1 MIRMFQGRAG
11 TDPSTLL
18 PLLLA
23 LAAPPWAFVAA
34 AQDGL
39 ADGAPRGALPEVAGT
54 LPKTT
59 IFGESD
65 SDNVV
70 TRPFPAEVEG
80 TKVFSGKKVTLLD
93 FDALPQIQ
101 SDNYRQAFSQ
111 IPGLLVSELP
121 NASLLSLGYR
131 GIGDPHESQNLLV
144 LKDGMPFVLDL
155 YGYPTVYFAPP
166 FESVDRLE
174 FVRGGASLMYGPQPS
189 GALNY
194 VTHQPRR
201 DRPAA
206 LRTQH
211 ILGSYGLY
219 TTHTLADGTVGKLG
233 YLVSFD
239 HRQGD
244 SFRRHNGD
252 FGIDSGSVRLV
263 YEAAP
268 GTLWTF
274 DMDAAAADSGEP
286 GGLTLRSGPGLLDY
300 RNDRRATQNLHD
312 RLRIERY
319 QPSVG
324 LEHTWGESTLMT
336 ARAWGGTYERRSL
349 RQRNSGGSAFGNVGN
364 LIDSNTINTHRYQT
378 FGSEARVRHEWQAW
392 SGDHTLVGGVS
403 TYVSDAPFESDRG
416 ASAGAESGTP
426 RQRSQRETAAGSV
439 FAENVFRIG
448 RLSVTPGFRIEN
460 IHQSIRETLN
470 LDKTSSPLLTD
481 SGLETVPLGALGLSY
496 TFAPEN
502 ELYANLSQ
510 GYKAKT
516 YGDAVPLGNNSAVSS
531 TLRPGRAWTAEAG
544 VRGRPGDFWHY
555 DLSVFRVDYDDRFGA
570 VTLGGLTRFEN
581 VGRSVNQGVDA
592 STELDLIGLTD
603 RLRGTGFGG
612 TWGALSVYGNVSW
625 LDAGFVS
632 GPLRGLTPQYAPDY
646 ILRTGLIYRWGPR
659 VKLAWLGT
667 FVDNHFAN
675 DNNTAD
681 FQIPGYTVWDLT
693 AEWEFWPD
701 RARLF
706 GGLNNAFDRHYW
718 SRVRPNG
725 IDPAVGRNVYAGL
738 SLQF

>member
-1 MIRMFQGRAG
+1 MKFMFQRGMLSGFAFWASVQGVPFLSAIRA
-11 TDPSTLL
+11 S
-18 PLLLA
+18 
-23 LAAPPWAFVAA
+23 AAEVF
-34 AQDGL
+34 
-39 ADGAPRGALPEVAGT
+39 PEVAGT
-54 LPKTT
+54 LPKVTVV
-59 IFGESD
+59 GESD
-65 SDNVV
+65 ADNVV
-70 TRPFPAEVEG
+70 THPFPAEVEG
-80 TKVFSGKKVTLLD
+80 TKVYSGKKVTILD

-111 IPGLLVSELP
+111 IPGLMVSELP

-144 LKDGMPFVLDL
+144 LKDGMPFVVDL

-174 FVRGGASLMYGPQPS
+174 FIRGGASLMYGPQPS

-201 DRPAA
+201 DRPFA

-219 TTHTLADGTVGKLG
+219 TTHTLVDGTDGKLG

-239 HRQGD
+239 HRQGN
-244 SFRRHNGD
+244 SFRRQNGD
-252 FGIDSGSVRLV
+252 FAINSGSIRLV
-263 YEAAP
+263 YDASAD
-268 GTLWTF
+268 TRWTF
-274 DMDAAAADSGEP
+274 DMDATASDSGEP
-286 GGLTLRSGPGLLDY
+286 GGLTLKSAAGLLNYWD
-300 RNDRRATQNLHD
+300 DRRATQNLHD

-319 QPSVG
+319 IPSVG
-324 LEHTWGESTLMT
+324 LEHRWSDSTLMT
-336 ARAWGGTYERRSL
+336 ARAWGGTYERQSL
-349 RQRNSGGSAFGNVGN
+349 RQRNSGGSAFGNTAN
-364 LIDSNTINTHRYQT
+364 LIDSNTINTHRYAT
-378 FGSEARVRHEWQAW
+378 FGAETRVRHEWQAW
-392 SGDHTLVGGVS
+392 NNDHTLVGGVS
-403 TYVSDAPFESDRG
+403 TYASDAPYEVDRG
-416 ASAGAESGTP
+416 ASVTAETGTP

-439 FAENVFRIG
+439 FAENVFRFG
-448 RLSVTPGFRIEN
+448 RLSITPGFRVEN

-470 LDKTSSPLLTD
+470 LDKTTSPLLRD
-481 SGLETVPLGALGLSY
+481 SGLDTVPLGAVGAAY
-496 TFAPEN
+496 TFSPAV

-516 YGDAVPLGNNSAVSS
+516 YGDAVPLGNNTTVSS
-531 TLRPGRAWTAEAG
+531 TLQPGHTWTAEAG
-544 VRGRPGDFWHY
+544 VRGRPGDFWNY
-555 DLSVFRVDYDDRFGA
+555 DLSVFRIDYDDRFGA
-570 VTLGGLTRFEN
+570 VTAGGLTRFEN

-592 STELDLIGLTD
+592 ATELDLIGLSD
-603 RLRGTGFGG
+603 RLRGTEVGL
-612 TWGALSVYGNVSW
+612 TWGALSMYGNVSW
-625 LDAGFVS
+625 LDAEFVT
-632 GPLRGLTPQYAPDY
+632 GPLQGLTPQYAPDY
-646 ILRTGLIYRWGPR
+646 ILRTGLIYRLGRR
-659 VKLAWLGT
+659 VKVAWLGT

-681 FQIPGYTVWDLT
+681 FRIPGYTVWDLT

-718 SRVRPNG
+718 SRVRANG
-725 IDPAVGRNVYAGL
+725 IDPAVGRNVYAGV